1 MFNLTGKVAIVTGAS
16 RGIGRGIAQQLAGAG
31 ATVICVSRTEADIKA
46 VADSINSQ
54 NGTAHYFAADISDT
68 GSFKELVKY
77 TLDQCD
83 RIDILVNNAGVTRDT
98 LLMRMSE
105 GDWDTVLNIN
115 LKGAFIGTKAVI
127 RPMMKQRSGRIINIS
142 SVVGLTGN
150 AGQANYAAS
159 KAGLIGFTKS
169 TAKEFASRGITANC
183 IAPGYIETEMTDAI
197 ADKAKEIL
205 LSQIPLGRIG
215 KAADIAAMI
224 NFLASDEAGYITGQ
238 TLDRKST
245 RLNSSHTDISY
256 AVFCLKKKKI

>member
-1 MFNLTGKVAIVTGAS
+1 MFNLTDKVAVVTGAS
-16 RGIGRGIAQQLAGAG
+16 RGIGREIAQKLARAG
-31 ATVICVSRTEADIKA
+31 ATVVCVSRTEADIKT

-54 NGTAHYFAADISDT
+54 NGTAHYFAADISDAE
-68 GSFKELVKY
+68 SFKELVKY

-83 RIDILVNNAGVTRDT
+83 RIDILVNNAGVTRDM

-105 GDWDTVLNIN
+105 ADWDLVLNIN
-115 LKGAFIGTKAVI
+115 LKGAFIGTKAVV

-183 IAPGYIETEMTDAI
+183 IAPGYIETEMTSAI
-197 ADKAKEIL
+197 ADKAKETL

-215 KAADIAAMI
+215 KAADIAAMV

-238 TLDRKST
+238 TFTVDGGMT
-245 RLNSSHTDISY
+245 MI
-256 AVFCLKKKKI
+256 